1 MKLSRLGKIFSTDA
15 FDFRLPSSTNTI
27 HFVDGRI
34 DPTKNRWSG
43 SITNSPSID
52 LTAGMAVSV
61 GEIEV
66 VDNRLKFKL
75 LSDNTIRGAAGYGV
89 LLAELIIVD
98 KIISNNS
105 QIKVDL
111 NQSN

>member
-1 MKLSRLGKIFSTDA
+1 
-15 FDFRLPSSTNTI
+15 
-27 HFVDGRI
+27 
-34 DPTKNRWSG
+34 
-43 SITNSPSID
+43 
-52 LTAGMAVSV
+52 MAVSV

-66 VDNRLKFKL
+66 VDNKLKFKL

>member
-1 MKLSRLGKIFSTDA
+1 
-15 FDFRLPSSTNTI
+15 
-27 HFVDGRI
+27 
-34 DPTKNRWSG
+34 
-43 SITNSPSID
+43 
-52 LTAGMAVSV
+52 
-61 GEIEV
+61 
-66 VDNRLKFKL
+66 LKFKL